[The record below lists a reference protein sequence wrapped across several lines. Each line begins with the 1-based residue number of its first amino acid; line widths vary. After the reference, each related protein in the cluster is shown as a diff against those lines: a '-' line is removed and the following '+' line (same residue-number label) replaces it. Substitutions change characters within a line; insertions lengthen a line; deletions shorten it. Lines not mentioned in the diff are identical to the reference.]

1 MNINSKPLAELLRP
15 HNLDEVVGQ
24 EHLLG
29 PGRILRNLVEAK
41 NLPSLILWG
50 PPGSGKTTL
59 AHLLANAI
67 EARFVTLSAVSA
79 GVKDVRA
86 LAEEADKYTLLQ
98 HKTLLFLDEIH
109 RFNRAQQD
117 ALLPYVENGTITL
130 IGATT
135 ENPSFEINRALLSR
149 VRLFALKKL
158 DEKHLLFLLRQAVEK
173 SSSWLGQDLECGEGL
188 LEHLAFIADGD
199 ARRAL
204 SLLEVGAWTA
214 ASLQQ
219 PLTIEVLNGIVDKPM
234 MIHDKNKDSHYHLI
248 SAFIKSMRGSDV
260 DAALYY
266 MQRMLQGGEDPLFII
281 RRMMIFA
288 SEDIGLA
295 DSTALAMVTRA
306 KEAVELV
313 GLPEGEF
320 AMTHAAIYLALA
332 PKSNSVCRALMASRE
347 LAAKYGNLEPP
358 LTVINAVTSYDK
370 KELGYGHGYAYAHD
384 YPDHIAQMQFLP
396 DQIKNEVLFA
406 PQAMGRERDVC
417 ARCQFI
423 DNILQKPSRE
433 HLLKQT
439 GKPEH

>member
-1 MNINSKPLAELLRP
+1 MNNKPLAELLRP
-15 HNLDEVVGQ
+15 QSIEQVVGQ
-24 EHLLG
+24 DHLLG
-29 PGRILRNLVEAK
+29 KGRILSNLISAK

-59 AHLLANAI
+59 AHLMAQAI
-67 EARFVTLSAVSA
+67 GASFVTLSAVSA
-79 GVKDVRA
+79 GVKEVRKV
-86 LAEEADKYTLLQ
+86 AEDAGAHTLLKN
-98 HKTLLFLDEIH
+98 KTVLFLDEIH

-149 VRLFALKKL
+149 VRIFALKKL
-158 DEKHLLFLLRQAVEK
+158 SEEQLIKLLNEAIK
-173 SSSWLGQDLECGEGL
+173 KAPTWLGQEFSVAE
-188 LEHLAFIADGD
+188 EIIRQIAFVSDGD

-204 SLLEVGAWTA
+204 TLLEIGAAA
-214 ASLQQ
+214 ASSEKAEFTMDL
-219 PLTIEVLNGIVDKPM
+219 LKEIMDKPM
-234 MIHDKNKDSHYHLI
+234 MIHDKDRDSHYHLI

-266 MQRMLQGGEDPLFII
+266 LQRMLQGGEDPLFIL

-295 DSTALAMVTRA
+295 DPLAIAMVNRA
-306 KEAVELV
+306 LSAVQFV

-320 AMTHAAIYLALA
+320 ALTHAVIYLAIA

-347 LAAKYGNLEPP
+347 LAREHGNLEPP
-358 LTVINAVTSYDK
+358 KSVINAVTSYDK
-370 KELGYGHGYAYAHD
+370 RELGYGAGYAYAHD
-384 YPDHIAQMQFLP
+384 FPGHVAQMQFLP
-396 DQIKNEVLFA
+396 DELKDALLVALEPI
-406 PQAMGRERDVC
+406 GREKDVL
-417 ARCQFI
+417 ARLSYL
-423 DNILQKPSRE
+423 DEILEKGSRE
-433 HLLKQT
+433 GLIEKK

>member
-1 MNINSKPLAELLRP
+1 MSSNKPLAELLRP
-15 HNLDEVVGQ
+15 TTLDEVVGQ

-29 PGRILRNLVEAK
+29 PGRILRNLVEAG

-59 AHLLANAI
+59 AHLLAKKLD
-67 EARFVTLSAVSA
+67 ARFVTLSAVTA
-79 GVKDVRA
+79 GVKDVREVV
-86 LAEEADKYTLLQ
+86 EEANKMTLFQ
-98 HKTLLFLDEIH
+98 HKTVLFLDEIH

-117 ALLPYVENGTITL
+117 ALLPHVENGTLTL

-149 VRLFALKKL
+149 VRIFALKKL
-158 DEKHLLFLLRQAVEK
+158 TEDQLIILLRQAVEK
-173 SSSWLGQDLECGEGL
+173 AAGWLGQELNCGEGL
-188 LEHLAFIADGD
+188 LEQLAYIADGD

-204 SLLEVGAWTA
+204 TLLEVGAWTA
-214 ASLQQ
+214 ASRQCA
-219 PLTIEVLNGIVDKPM
+219 LTIELLNDIADKPM
-234 MIHDKNKDSHYHLI
+234 MIHDKNKDSHYHLV

-266 MQRMLQGGEDPLFII
+266 MQRMLQGGEDPMFIL

-320 AMTHAAIYLALA
+320 ALTHAAVYLALA
-332 PKSNSVCRALMASRE
+332 PKSNSICRALMASRE
-347 LAAKYGNLEPP
+347 LAARYGNLEPP
-358 LTVINAVTSYDK
+358 LQVINAVTTYDK
-370 KELGYGHGYAYAHD
+370 KELGYGQGYAYAHD
-384 YPDHIAQMQFLP
+384 YPDHIAPMQFLP
-396 DQIKNEVLFA
+396 DEIKNAVVFA
-406 PQAMGRERDVC
+406 PQNMGRERDVC
-417 ARCQFI
+417 SRSQYI
-423 DNILQKPSRE
+423 DQILGKPSRE
-433 HLLKQT
+433 HLLNVT